1 MSMKNVER
9 KEGWIGVIGLGNVL
23 MGDDAF
29 GPYVIQVLEAEYEFP
44 ERVALM
50 DLGTPSLDLATYIED
65 LEVLIILDSVGAD
78 GPPGSV
84 RTYRRDELLRRPLEP
99 RTNAHEP
106 GLKEALLVSEFR
118 WRGPREALCVGVVPE
133 QTSTAV
139 GLSEAGSAA
148 IPRAVE
154 EVLRELL
161 RQGAAG
167 RRRRR
172 PQPPRVWWEGERAM
186 PGVRARGR
194 AR

>member
-1 MSMKNVER
+1 MKSVER
-9 KEGWIGVIGLGNVL
+9 DEGWIGVIGLGNVL

-44 ERVALM
+44 ERVVLM

-65 LEVLIILDSVGAD
+65 LEVLIILDSVGAQ
-78 GPPGSV
+78 GPPGSL
-84 RTYRRDELLRRPLEP
+84 RTYRREELLSRPLEP

-118 WRGPREALCVGVVPE
+118 GRGPREALFVGVVPE
-133 QTSTAV
+133 QTSTSV
-139 GLSEAGSAA
+139 GLSKAVSES

-154 EVLRELL
+154 EVLRELR

-172 PQPPRVWWEGERAM
+172 PRVPQVWWEGAASRVGAE
-186 PGVRARGR
+186 ARG
-194 AR
+194 

>member
-1 MSMKNVER
+1 MKSVEHE
-9 KEGWIGVIGLGNVL
+9 EGWIGVIGLGNVL

-44 ERVALM
+44 ERVVLM

-65 LEVLIILDSVGAD
+65 LEVLIILDSVGAE
-78 GPPGSV
+78 GSPGSV
-84 RTYRRDELLRRPLEP
+84 RTYRREELLSRPLEP

-118 WRGPREALCVGVVPE
+118 GRGPREALFVGVVPE
-133 QTSTAV
+133 QTSTSV
-139 GLSEAGSAA
+139 GLSEAVSAA

-154 EVLRELL
+154 EVLRELR

-167 RRRRR
+167 RRRRK
-172 PQPPRVWWEGERAM
+172 PQPPQVWWEGERST
-186 PGVRARGR
+186 PGAEARR
-194 AR
+194 